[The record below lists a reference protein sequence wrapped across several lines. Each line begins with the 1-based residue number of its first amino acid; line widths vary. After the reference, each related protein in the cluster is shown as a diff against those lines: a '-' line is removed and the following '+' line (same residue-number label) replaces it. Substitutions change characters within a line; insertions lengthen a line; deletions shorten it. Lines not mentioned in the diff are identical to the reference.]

1 MDGSTVV
8 LVAILVIWLGILA
21 YLVTLDRK
29 VGRLERK
36 VKKDEA

>member
-8 LVAILVIWLGILA
+8 LVAVLVVWLGILA
-21 YLVTLDRK
+21 YLITLDRK